1 MKWSKNCIL
10 VAGTAANQI
19 PEFKIT
25 DTKLYIPVV
34 TLSTQDN
41 IKLLQQLESGFK
53 RTINWKKC
61 LPKTTD
67 QAWNRYLDFL
77 IDPSFQGVNRC
88 FALSYKDDDGRESHN
103 QYYLPTVEIKDYNAL
118 IHGRNFFD

>member
-1 MKWSKNCIL
+1 MPLINCEISLQLKWSKNCIL
-10 VAGTAANQI
+10 VAGTVANQI

-53 RTINWKKC
+53 RTINWNKC
-61 LPKTTD
+61 LPKTTN
-67 QAWNRYLDFL
+67 QA
-77 IDPSFQGVNRC
+77 
-88 FALSYKDDDGRESHN
+88 
-103 QYYLPTVEIKDYNAL
+103 
-118 IHGRNFFD
+118 